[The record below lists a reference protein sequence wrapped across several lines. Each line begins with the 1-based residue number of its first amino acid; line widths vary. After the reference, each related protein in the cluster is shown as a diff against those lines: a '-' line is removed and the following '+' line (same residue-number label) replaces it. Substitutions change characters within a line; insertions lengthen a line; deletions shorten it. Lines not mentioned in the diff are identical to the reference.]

1 MDEDQRSDGTL
12 WDRRFAQSVYAYGKE
27 PNAWLKACIS
37 RLSPD
42 SNPAALLPADGEGR
56 NAVWAATEGWAS
68 TVFDLSIEGKKK
80 CYTISNPRF
89 DWSFK
94 EAKRRNK

>member
-42 SNPAALLPADGEGR
+42 SNSAALFPADGEGR

-68 TVFDLSIEGKKK
+68 TVFDLSIEGK
-80 CYTISNPRF
+80 
-89 DWSFK
+89 
-94 EAKRRNK
+94 RNARHWPKNTVFPWPTRWMTSW

>member
-1 MDEDQRSDGTL
+1 MMDEDQRSDGTL

-42 SNPAALLPADGEGR
+42 SQPCCPLPGGR
-56 NAVWAATEGWAS
+56 RRS
-68 TVFDLSIEGKKK
+68 
-80 CYTISNPRF
+80 
-89 DWSFK
+89 
-94 EAKRRNK
+94 KRRVGGHGRMGVDGV

>member
-37 RLSPD
+37 RLSPAV
-42 SNPAALLPADGEGR
+42 SYTHLTLPTT
-56 NAVWAATEGWAS
+56 NSV
-68 TVFDLSIEGKKK
+68 
-80 CYTISNPRF
+80 
-89 DWSFK
+89 
-94 EAKRRNK
+94 

>member
-1 MDEDQRSDGTL
+1 MMDEDQRSDGTL

-37 RLSPD
+37 RLSPEP
-42 SNPAALLPADGEGR
+42 NPAALFPADGEGR

-68 TVFDLSIEGKKK
+68 TVFDLSI
-80 CYTISNPRF
+80 
-89 DWSFK
+89 
-94 EAKRRNK
+94 